1 MEKDKSFLGTQP
13 VGKLL
18 FKLSLPTVIA
28 QIVNMLYNIVDRI
41 YIGHMPDG
49 GSLALT
55 GVGVCLPI
63 IMIISAFAAFVSAG
77 GAPRASISM
86 GKGDNDSAEK
96 ILGGC
101 FFMQIII
108 SAVLTALLLIFDR
121 DLLLAFGASGNTIEY
136 AVDYMNIYAIGTVF
150 VQLTLGMNAFIT
162 AQGFANI
169 GMVTVMIGAVSNIVL
184 DPIFIFGLHM
194 GVRGAALATI
204 ISQCV
209 SCVWV
214 VAFLFG
220 KKTILRL
227 KAKNFFVSPK
237 IILPCITL
245 GLATFIM
252 QSSESVISV
261 CFNSSLLKYGGD
273 IAVGAMT
280 ILTSVM
286 QFAMLPLNG
295 ISQGSQPILSYN
307 YGAGNSERV
316 KKTFKLLLAV
326 CLTYS
331 FLLWG
336 FIELF
341 PQGFARMFSSDAALI
356 DFTAHALRIYC
367 AVLCLFGI
375 QMSCQ
380 MAFVSIGSALCSISV
395 AVVRKFVLLLPLIYI
410 MPAFVADKTMGV
422 YMAEPVADVIAITFT
437 SILFTIQFGKAMKKL
452 EAQKKGRQNKMA
464 DEIKIRAA
472 TPEDAPALLKIYA
485 PYVKNTSITYEY
497 DVPSEEEFR
506 RRIESTLRRYPYL
519 VLEREG
525 DILGYAYAG
534 PLHSRPA
541 YDWAVET

>member
-41 YIGHMPDG
+41 YIGHMPGD

-86 GKGDNDSAEK
+86 GKGDNGSAEK

-121 DLLLAFGASGNTIEY
+121 DLLLAFGASENTIEY

-204 ISQCV
+204 ISQCI

-286 QFAMLPLNG
+286 QFAMLPL
-295 ISQGSQPILSYN
+295 QGLAQGAQPISSYN
-307 YGAGNSERV
+307 FGARNAARV
-316 KKTFKLLLAV
+316 RQTFFALLKAS
-326 CLTYS
+326 LTYS
-331 FLLWG
+331 VILWG
-336 FIELF
+336 GIMLF
-341 PQGFARMFSSDAALI
+341 PKAFAGIFTPDAELLA
-356 DFTAHALRIYC
+356 FTAKALRIYC
-367 AVLCLFGI
+367 GALFIFGI
-375 QMSCQ
+375 QIACQ
-380 MAFVSIGSALCSISV
+380 MTFVSIGNAPCSIIV
-395 AVVRKFVLLLPLIYI
+395 AILRKFVLLIPLIFI
-410 MPAFVADKTMGV
+410 LPHILPDRTMAV
-422 YMAEPVADVIAITFT
+422 YTAEPVADTLAVIFT
-437 SILFTIQFGKAMKKL
+437 MVMFGTQFRKALKKL
-452 EAQKKGRQNKMA
+452 EEA
-464 DEIKIRAA
+464 
-472 TPEDAPALLKIYA
+472 
-485 PYVKNTSITYEY
+485 
-497 DVPSEEEFR
+497 
-506 RRIESTLRRYPYL
+506 
-519 VLEREG
+519 
-525 DILGYAYAG
+525 
-534 PLHSRPA
+534 
-541 YDWAVET
+541 